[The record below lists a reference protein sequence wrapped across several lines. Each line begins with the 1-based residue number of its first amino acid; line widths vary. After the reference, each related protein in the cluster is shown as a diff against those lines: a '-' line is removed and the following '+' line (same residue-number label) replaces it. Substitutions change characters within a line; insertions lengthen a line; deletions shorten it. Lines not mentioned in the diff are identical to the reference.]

1 MYLIVD
7 KATQTILHMSNVYP
21 GEDKKPQDLLP
32 GFDEATMAF
41 GRAPEQH
48 IPARF
53 AIEDGVVKNLDP
65 PAAATAAPA
74 ETLDQARERKLR
86 EISALGLAL
95 RARLIPDHQL
105 LNAGLG
111 LYDDDRV
118 QGLRATVQA
127 FRDEYR
133 RMEAKVAR
141 AGSLK
146 EIDDLQPAFP
156 TAPVATKP
164 SPAPAKPGKPAA
176 GKTAEPK

>member
-1 MYLIVD
+1 MYLFVD
-7 KATQTILHMSNVYP
+7 KKTNAVVHVANASP
-21 GEDKKPQDLLP
+21 GDDRKPEDIFPA
-32 GFDEATMAF
+32 FDPATMSV
-41 GRAPEQH
+41 GRATEAF
-48 IPARF
+48 IPAHF
-53 AIEDGVVKNLDP
+53 AIENGVVKDLDR
-65 PAAATAAPA
+65 PAAAPA
-74 ETLDQARERKLR
+74 ETLAQARERKLR
-86 EISALGLAL
+86 EFSGLGLAL

-127 FRDEYR
+127 FRDEYQ

-146 EIDDLQPAFP
+146 ELDVLQPAFP
-156 TAPVATKP
+156 TAPVAPKP
-164 SPAPAKPGKPAA
+164 SPAPAKPGKLAA